1 MSDPTTNLLVAVA
14 EGCAQFRIVGP
25 ATFVQAPAFRAAA
38 EALRGRGH
46 RRFVVDLSACLTMD
60 STFIGVLAGLARK
73 LRGLGGTVEL
83 VNAGERIHLQI
94 GNLGILP
101 FFQWSRRQTAAV
113 ADFQAVPVTPA
124 GKNALTEVALNAHQD
139 LMAANPDNVARFK
152 EVAEFLAQELK
163 PGGS

>member
-1 MSDPTTNLLVAVA
+1 MSEPTTNLLVAMA
-14 EGCAQFRIVGP
+14 EECAQFRIVGP
-25 ATFVQAPAFRAAA
+25 ATFVQAPAFRSAA

-73 LRGLGGTVEL
+73 LRALGGTVEL
-83 VNAGERIHLQI
+83 VNAGERIQLQI

-101 FFQWSRRQTAAV
+101 FFEWPRRKTAGV
-113 ADFQAVPVTPA
+113 ADFQAVPA
-124 GKNALTEVALNAHQD
+124 GPTGKTALTEVALSAHQD

-152 EVAEFLAQELK
+152 DVAEFLAQELK
-163 PGGS
+163 AGGS